1 DSSIQRHERLLFR
14 SLSNKIVG
22 ISRKIRTYMVKSLPI
37 MRIRRKIMKFKRS
50 ERLVYMTQH
59 LVSNPNKLIPLTT
72 YVDKFSQAK
81 SSISEDIRIIKDVM
95 DQEGLGILRTT
106 AGANGGAMFIPKIS
120 LERAQVIIDDFK
132 KELEESERL
141 LPGGYLY
148 MSDIMGNPKMMN
160 DFGDLIATM
169 YGDVEI
175 DAVVTIATKGISLAN
190 AVARKL
196 NVPVAVIRK
205 DNKVTEGSTVSIN
218 YVSGSTRKIETMV
231 LSKRT
236 LKEGSKVL
244 VVDDFLRAG
253 GSITGVTNL
262 MEEFNATV
270 AGVSVLVEAKQVAN
284 RRFND
289 YTSLLKVSEI
299 DEFNESFVVEEGNC
313 LDYIDNK

>member
-1 DSSIQRHERLLFR
+1 
-14 SLSNKIVG
+14 
-22 ISRKIRTYMVKSLPI
+22 
-37 MRIRRKIMKFKRS
+37 MKYKRS

-59 LVSNPNKLIPLTT
+59 LTTNPNKLIPLTT

-81 SSISEDIRIIKDVM
+81 SSISEDIRIIKDVLSA
-95 DQEGLGILRTT
+95 EGLGVLQTT

-120 LERAQVIIDDFK
+120 VERAKKIIGDFK
-132 KELEESERL
+132 IELEANERL

-148 MSDIMGNPKMMN
+148 MSDIMGDPNMMN
-160 DFGDLIATM
+160 DIGDLIATM
-169 YGDVEI
+169 YGHVEV
-175 DAVVTIATKGISLAN
+175 DAVVTVATKGISLAN

-236 LKEGSKVL
+236 LKEGSRVL

-270 AGVSVLVEAKQVAN
+270 VGVSVLVEAKEVAN

-289 YTSLLKVSEI
+289 YKSLLKVSEI

-313 LDYIDNK
+313 LDYITGK

>member
-1 DSSIQRHERLLFR
+1 
-14 SLSNKIVG
+14 
-22 ISRKIRTYMVKSLPI
+22 
-37 MRIRRKIMKFKRS
+37 MKYKRS
-50 ERLVYMTQH
+50 ERLVFMTQH
-59 LVSNPNKLIPLTT
+59 LITNPNKLIPLTT
-72 YVDKFSQAK
+72 YVDKFNQAK
-81 SSISEDIRIIKDVM
+81 SSISEDIRIIKDVF
-95 DQEGLGILRTT
+95 QAEGLGVLQTT
-106 AGANGGAMFIPKIS
+106 AGANGGAKFIPKIS
-120 LERAQVIIDDFK
+120 IQRAEEIIADFK
-132 KELEESERL
+132 KDLETKERL

-148 MSDIMGNPKMMN
+148 MSDIMGNPKMMS
-160 DFGDLIATM
+160 DIGDLIATM
-169 YGDVEI
+169 YDNVNI

-236 LKEGSKVL
+236 LKEGSRVL

-262 MEEFNATV
+262 MDEFNATV
-270 AGVSVLVEAKQVAN
+270 VGVSVLVEAKQVAN
-284 RRFND
+284 RRFSD

-299 DEFNESFVVEEGNC
+299 DEYNGSFIVEEGNC
-313 LDYIDNK
+313 LDYIIDK

>member
-1 DSSIQRHERLLFR
+1 
-14 SLSNKIVG
+14 
-22 ISRKIRTYMVKSLPI
+22 
-37 MRIRRKIMKFKRS
+37 MKYKRS

-59 LVSNPNKLIPLTT
+59 LITNPNKLIPLTT

-81 SSISEDIRIIKDVM
+81 SSISEDIRIIKDVFNA
-95 DQEGLGILRTT
+95 EGLGILQTT

-120 LERAQVIIDDFK
+120 VERAKAIIAEFK
-132 KELEESERL
+132 EDLESSERL

-160 DFGDLIATM
+160 DIGDLIATM
-169 YGDVEI
+169 YGDLEI
-175 DAVVTIATKGISLAN
+175 DSVVTIATKGISLAN

-236 LKEGSKVL
+236 LKEGARVL

-270 AGVSVLVEAKQVAN
+270 VGVSVLVEAKEVAN
-284 RRFND
+284 RRFSD

-313 LDYIDNK
+313 LDYITGK

>member
-1 DSSIQRHERLLFR
+1 
-14 SLSNKIVG
+14 
-22 ISRKIRTYMVKSLPI
+22 
-37 MRIRRKIMKFKRS
+37 MKYKRS

-59 LVSNPNKLIPLTT
+59 LTTNPNKLIPLTT

-81 SSISEDIRIIKDVM
+81 SSISEDIRIIKDVLSA
-95 DQEGLGILRTT
+95 EGLGVLQTT
-106 AGANGGAMFIPKIS
+106 AGANGGAIFIPKIS
-120 LERAQVIIDDFK
+120 VERAKKIIADFK
-132 KELEESERL
+132 IELEANERL

-148 MSDIMGNPKMMN
+148 MSDIMGDPNMMN
-160 DFGDLIATM
+160 DIGDLIATM
-169 YGDVEI
+169 YGHVEV
-175 DAVVTIATKGISLAN
+175 DAVVTVATKGISLAN

-236 LKEGSKVL
+236 LKEGSRVL

-270 AGVSVLVEAKQVAN
+270 VGVSVLVEAKEVAN

-289 YTSLLKVSEI
+289 YKSLLKVSEI

-313 LDYIDNK
+313 LDYITGK

>member
-1 DSSIQRHERLLFR
+1 
-14 SLSNKIVG
+14 
-22 ISRKIRTYMVKSLPI
+22 
-37 MRIRRKIMKFKRS
+37 MKYKRS

-59 LVSNPNKLIPLTT
+59 LITNPNKLIPLTT

-81 SSISEDIRIIKDVM
+81 SSISEDIRIIKDVLNA
-95 DQEGLGILRTT
+95 EGLGILQTT

-120 LERAQVIIDDFK
+120 VERAEEIISEFK
-132 KELEESERL
+132 TDLESSERL

-148 MSDIMGNPKMMN
+148 MSDIMGNPNMMN
-160 DFGDLIATM
+160 NIGDLIATM
-169 YGDVEI
+169 YGELEI

-190 AVARKL
+190 AVACKL

-236 LKEGSKVL
+236 LKEGSRVL

-270 AGVSVLVEAKQVAN
+270 VGVSVLVEAKEVAN

-313 LDYIDNK
+313 LDYITGK

>member
-1 DSSIQRHERLLFR
+1 
-14 SLSNKIVG
+14 
-22 ISRKIRTYMVKSLPI
+22 
-37 MRIRRKIMKFKRS
+37 MKFKRS

-59 LVSNPNKLIPLTT
+59 LISNPNKLIPLTT

>member
-1 DSSIQRHERLLFR
+1 
-14 SLSNKIVG
+14 
-22 ISRKIRTYMVKSLPI
+22 
-37 MRIRRKIMKFKRS
+37 MKYKRS

-59 LVSNPNKLIPLTT
+59 LITNPNKLIPLTT
-72 YVDKFSQAK
+72 YVDKFNQAK
-81 SSISEDIRIIKDVM
+81 SSISEDIRIIKDVLSA
-95 DQEGLGILRTT
+95 EGLGVLRTT

-120 LERAQVIIDDFK
+120 VERAEDIIAEFK
-132 KELEESERL
+132 TDLEAKERL

-160 DFGDLIATM
+160 DIGDLIATM
-169 YGDVEI
+169 YGDLEI
-175 DAVVTIATKGISLAN
+175 DSVVTIATKGISLAN

-236 LKEGSKVL
+236 LKEGSNVL

-270 AGVSVLVEAKQVAN
+270 VGVSVLVEAKEVAN

-313 LDYIDNK
+313 LDYITDK

>member
-1 DSSIQRHERLLFR
+1 
-14 SLSNKIVG
+14 
-22 ISRKIRTYMVKSLPI
+22 
-37 MRIRRKIMKFKRS
+37 MKFKRS
-50 ERLVYMTQH
+50 ELLVYMTQH

-270 AGVSVLVEAKQVAN
+270 AGVRVLVEAKQVAN

>member
-1 DSSIQRHERLLFR
+1 
-14 SLSNKIVG
+14 
-22 ISRKIRTYMVKSLPI
+22 
-37 MRIRRKIMKFKRS
+37 MKYKRS
-50 ERLVYMTQH
+50 ERLVFMTQH
-59 LVSNPNKLIPLTT
+59 LITNPNKLIPLTT
-72 YVDKFSQAK
+72 YVDKFNQAK
-81 SSISEDIRIIKDVM
+81 SSISEDIRIIKDVF
-95 DQEGLGILRTT
+95 QVEGLGVLQTT
-106 AGANGGAMFIPKIS
+106 AGANGGAKFIPKIS
-120 LERAQVIIDDFK
+120 VQRAEEIIAEFKTDLEA
-132 KELEESERL
+132 SERL

-148 MSDIMGNPKMMN
+148 MSDIMGNPKMMS
-160 DFGDLIATM
+160 DIGDLIATM
-169 YGDVEI
+169 YDNVTI

-236 LKEGSKVL
+236 LKEGSRVL

-262 MEEFNATV
+262 MDEFNATV
-270 AGVSVLVEAKQVAN
+270 VGVSVLVEAKQVAN
-284 RRFND
+284 RRFSD

-299 DEFNESFVVEEGNC
+299 DEYNGSFIVEEGNC
-313 LDYIDNK
+313 LEYITGK

>member
-1 DSSIQRHERLLFR
+1 
-14 SLSNKIVG
+14 
-22 ISRKIRTYMVKSLPI
+22 
-37 MRIRRKIMKFKRS
+37 MKYKRS

-59 LVSNPNKLIPLTT
+59 LMTNPNKLIPLTT
-72 YVDKFSQAK
+72 YVNKFSQAK
-81 SSISEDIRIIKDVM
+81 SSISEDIRIIKDVFNA
-95 DQEGLGILRTT
+95 EGLGVLQTT

-120 LERAQVIIDDFK
+120 VDRAKDIIAEFKTDLEAN
-132 KELEESERL
+132 ERL

-160 DFGDLIATM
+160 DIGDLIATM
-169 YGDVEI
+169 YGDLEI
-175 DAVVTIATKGISLAN
+175 DSVVTIATKGISFAN

-236 LKEGSKVL
+236 LKEGSNVL

-270 AGVSVLVEAKQVAN
+270 VGVSVLVEAKEVAN

-299 DEFNESFVVEEGNC
+299 DEYNESFVVEEGNC
-313 LDYIDNK
+313 LDYIIDK

>member
-1 DSSIQRHERLLFR
+1 
-14 SLSNKIVG
+14 
-22 ISRKIRTYMVKSLPI
+22 
-37 MRIRRKIMKFKRS
+37 MKYKRS

-59 LVSNPNKLIPLTT
+59 LTTNPNKLIPLTT

-81 SSISEDIRIIKDVM
+81 SSISEDIRIIKDVLSA
-95 DQEGLGILRTT
+95 EGLGVLQTT
-106 AGANGGAMFIPKIS
+106 AGANGGAIFIPKIS
-120 LERAQVIIDDFK
+120 VERAKKIIADFK
-132 KELEESERL
+132 IELEANERL

-148 MSDIMGNPKMMN
+148 MSDIMGDPNMMN
-160 DFGDLIATM
+160 DIGDLIATM
-169 YGDVEI
+169 YGHVEV
-175 DAVVTIATKGISLAN
+175 DAVVTVATKGISLAN

-236 LKEGSKVL
+236 LKEGSRVL

-270 AGVSVLVEAKQVAN
+270 VGVSVLVEAKEVAN

-289 YTSLLKVSEI
+289 YKSLLKVSEI
-299 DEFNESFVVEEGNC
+299 DEFNEPFVVEEGNC
-313 LDYIDNK
+313 LDYITGK

>member
-1 DSSIQRHERLLFR
+1 
-14 SLSNKIVG
+14 
-22 ISRKIRTYMVKSLPI
+22 
-37 MRIRRKIMKFKRS
+37 MKYKRS

-59 LVSNPNKLIPLTT
+59 LITNPNKLIPLTT

-81 SSISEDIRIIKDVM
+81 SSISEDIRIIKDVFNA
-95 DQEGLGILRTT
+95 EGLGVLQTT

-120 LERAQVIIDDFK
+120 VERAKDIIADFK
-132 KELEESERL
+132 TDLEANERL

-160 DFGDLIATM
+160 DIGDLIATM
-169 YGDVEI
+169 YGDLEI
-175 DAVVTIATKGISLAN
+175 DSVVTIATKGISLAN

-236 LKEGSKVL
+236 LKEGSNVL

-270 AGVSVLVEAKQVAN
+270 VGVSVLVEAKEVAN

-299 DEFNESFVVEEGNC
+299 DEYNESFVVEEGNC
-313 LDYIDNK
+313 LDYITDK

>member
-1 DSSIQRHERLLFR
+1 
-14 SLSNKIVG
+14 
-22 ISRKIRTYMVKSLPI
+22 
-37 MRIRRKIMKFKRS
+37 MKYKRS

-59 LVSNPNKLIPLTT
+59 LITNPNKLIPLTT

-81 SSISEDIRIIKDVM
+81 SSISEDIRIIKDVFNA
-95 DQEGLGILRTT
+95 EGLGILQTT

-120 LERAQVIIDDFK
+120 VERAKDIIAEFK
-132 KELEESERL
+132 TDLEANERL

-148 MSDIMGNPKMMN
+148 MSDIMGNPKMIN
-160 DFGDLIATM
+160 DIGDLIATM
-169 YGDVEI
+169 YGDLEI
-175 DAVVTIATKGISLAN
+175 DSVVTIATKGISLAN

-236 LKEGSKVL
+236 LKEGSNVL

-270 AGVSVLVEAKQVAN
+270 VGVSVLVEAKEVAN

-299 DEFNESFVVEEGNC
+299 DEYNESFVVEEGNC
-313 LDYIDNK
+313 LDYITDK

>member
-1 DSSIQRHERLLFR
+1 
-14 SLSNKIVG
+14 
-22 ISRKIRTYMVKSLPI
+22 
-37 MRIRRKIMKFKRS
+37 MKYKRS

-59 LVSNPNKLIPLTT
+59 LITNPNKLIPLTT

-81 SSISEDIRIIKDVM
+81 SSISEDIRIIKDVFNA
-95 DQEGLGILRTT
+95 EGLGVLQTT

-120 LERAQVIIDDFK
+120 VERAKDIIAEFK
-132 KELEESERL
+132 TDLEANERL

-160 DFGDLIATM
+160 DIGDLIATM
-169 YGDVEI
+169 YGDLEI
-175 DAVVTIATKGISLAN
+175 DSVVTIATKGISLAN

-236 LKEGSKVL
+236 LKEGSNVL

-270 AGVSVLVEAKQVAN
+270 VGVSVLVEAKEVAN

-299 DEFNESFVVEEGNC
+299 DEYNESFVVEEGNC
-313 LDYIDNK
+313 LDYITDK

>member
-1 DSSIQRHERLLFR
+1 
-14 SLSNKIVG
+14 
-22 ISRKIRTYMVKSLPI
+22 
-37 MRIRRKIMKFKRS
+37 MKYKRS

-59 LVSNPNKLIPLTT
+59 LITNPNKLIPLTT

-81 SSISEDIRIIKDVM
+81 SSISEDIRIIKDVF
-95 DQEGLGILRTT
+95 QAEGLGVLRTT

-120 LERAQVIIDDFK
+120 TERARNIIAEFRE
-132 KELEESERL
+132 ELKASERL

-160 DFGDLIATM
+160 DIGDLIATM

-175 DAVVTIATKGISLAN
+175 DSVVTIATKGISLAN

-236 LKEGSKVL
+236 LKEGSRVL

-253 GSITGVTNL
+253 GSISGVTNL

-270 AGVSVLVEAKQVAN
+270 IGVSVLVEAKQVAN
-284 RRFND
+284 RRLDD

-313 LDYIDNK
+313 LDYIIGK

>member
-1 DSSIQRHERLLFR
+1 
-14 SLSNKIVG
+14 
-22 ISRKIRTYMVKSLPI
+22 
-37 MRIRRKIMKFKRS
+37 MKFKRS

-148 MSDIMGNPKMMN
+148 MSDIMWNPKMMN

>member
-1 DSSIQRHERLLFR
+1 
-14 SLSNKIVG
+14 
-22 ISRKIRTYMVKSLPI
+22 
-37 MRIRRKIMKFKRS
+37 MKYKRS

-59 LVSNPNKLIPLTT
+59 LITNPNKLIPLTT

-81 SSISEDIRIIKDVM
+81 SSISEDIRIIKDVLSA
-95 DQEGLGILRTT
+95 EGLGVLQTT
-106 AGANGGAMFIPKIS
+106 AGANGGAIFIPKIS
-120 LERAQVIIDDFK
+120 VERAKKIIADFK
-132 KELEESERL
+132 IELEANERL

-148 MSDIMGNPKMMN
+148 MSDIMGDPNMMN
-160 DFGDLIATM
+160 DIGDLIATM
-169 YGDVEI
+169 YGHVEV
-175 DAVVTIATKGISLAN
+175 DAVVTVATKGISLAN

-236 LKEGSKVL
+236 LKEGSRVL

-270 AGVSVLVEAKQVAN
+270 VGVSVLVEAKEVAN

-289 YTSLLKVSEI
+289 YKSLLKVSEI

-313 LDYIDNK
+313 LDYITGK

>member
-1 DSSIQRHERLLFR
+1 
-14 SLSNKIVG
+14 
-22 ISRKIRTYMVKSLPI
+22 M
-37 MRIRRKIMKFKRS
+37 MMKYKRS
-50 ERLVYMTQH
+50 ERLVFMTQY
-59 LVSNPNKLIPLTT
+59 LISKPNQLIPLTLF
-72 YVDKFSQAK
+72 VERFNQAK
-81 SSISEDIRIIKDVM
+81 SSISEDIRIIKDLFE
-95 DQEGLGILRTT
+95 DDGIGNIQTT
-106 AGANGGAMFIPKIS
+106 AGAGGGVTFHPKIS
-120 LERAQVIIDDFK
+120 MERAQDIVDSFMDVLK
-132 KELEESERL
+132 TKNRL

-148 MSDIMGNPKMMN
+148 MSDIMGHPTLMN
-160 DFGDLIATM
+160 DIGELITTM
-169 YGDVEI
+169 YSVEEI
-175 DAVVTIATKGISLAN
+175 DAVVTVATKGISLAN

-253 GSITGVTNL
+253 GSITGVINL
-262 MEEFNATV
+262 MEEFKATV
-270 AGVSVLVEAKQVAN
+270 VGVSVLVEAKQVEN

-299 DEFNESFVVEEGNC
+299 DEYNQSFLVEQGNC
-313 LDYIDNK
+313 LEYIEK

>member
-1 DSSIQRHERLLFR
+1 
-14 SLSNKIVG
+14 
-22 ISRKIRTYMVKSLPI
+22 MVKSLPI
-37 MRIRRKIMKFKRS
+37 IRFRSLTMKYKRS

-59 LVSNPNKLIPLTT
+59 LTTNPNKLIPLTT

-81 SSISEDIRIIKDVM
+81 SSISEDIRIIKDVLSA
-95 DQEGLGILRTT
+95 EGLGVLQTT
-106 AGANGGAMFIPKIS
+106 AGANGGAIFIPKIS
-120 LERAQVIIDDFK
+120 VERAKKIIADFK
-132 KELEESERL
+132 IELEANERL

-148 MSDIMGNPKMMN
+148 MSDIMGDPNMMN
-160 DFGDLIATM
+160 DIGDLIATM
-169 YGDVEI
+169 YGHVEV
-175 DAVVTIATKGISLAN
+175 DAVVTVATKGISLAN

-236 LKEGSKVL
+236 LKEGSRVL

-270 AGVSVLVEAKQVAN
+270 VGVSVLVEAKEVAN

-289 YTSLLKVSEI
+289 YKSLL
-299 DEFNESFVVEEGNC
+299 
-313 LDYIDNK
+313 